1 MQRPTRRRDV
11 SMRRTGRRPAERNN
25 ANADAARLPRIISA
39 ICRGQLGITKPS
51 RPRGSFLLLGPTGA
65 LGKQKR
71 WSWQPIMFS
80 AKESC
85 SASTCRNFKIKKH
98 WAFSSVRGSRPLIAP
113 HRKHDAAEGTIIPY
127 CAVRIS
133 AVAYSRRSASGSGE
147 CCSRSQSRSSRL
159 EVVKSP
165 GMIREAACV
174 NS

>member
-1 MQRPTRRRDV
+1 MCCCRAKSAGSPTRFRASFPPFAAANSALPSHHV
-11 SMRRTGRRPAERNN
+11 HEAASCSSGRR
-25 ANADAARLPRIISA
+25 
-39 ICRGQLGITKPS
+39 
-51 RPRGSFLLLGPTGA
+51 A

-113 HRKHDAAEGTIIPY
+113 HRKHDAADGTIIPY

-133 AVAYSRRSASGSGE
+133 AVAYSRQSASGSGD